1 MHLSLC
7 LFLAFLYDTLSLFL
21 SMNNLSFRIFPPFF
35 PFQTF
40 FFPFP
45 YLLISLFPPLYFT
58 SFIFLLFLSIY
69 SLSSFTFLLSF
80 YICLYLDILP
90 FNLSCCFSHCS
101 FHLPIFFIFSFLSLF
116 SSLPFF
122 FLSFLLFINSSIL
135 DITSKQNYKNKTSI
149 SLYI

>member
-1 MHLSLC
+1 
-7 LFLAFLYDTLSLFL
+7 
-21 SMNNLSFRIFPPFF
+21 MNNLSFRIFPPFF

-45 YLLISLFPPLYFT
+45 YLFISLFPPLYFT

-80 YICLYLDILP
+80 YICFHLDILP
-90 FNLSCCFSHCS
+90 FNLFCCFSLCS

-116 SSLPFF
+116 SFLPFL
-122 FLSFLLFINSSIL
+122 FLSFPLLINSSIL